1 MLSRESLTIH
11 CHRLQAPIKVWSNKP
26 SKYSMLKVFGC
37 LAYYHVSGGKLKPK
51 AKKELFIGYGDGV
64 K

>member
-1 MLSRESLTIH
+1 MNRLLSIAIDFKT
-11 CHRLQAPIKVWSNKP
+11 PIKVWSNKP

-64 K
+64 KGF